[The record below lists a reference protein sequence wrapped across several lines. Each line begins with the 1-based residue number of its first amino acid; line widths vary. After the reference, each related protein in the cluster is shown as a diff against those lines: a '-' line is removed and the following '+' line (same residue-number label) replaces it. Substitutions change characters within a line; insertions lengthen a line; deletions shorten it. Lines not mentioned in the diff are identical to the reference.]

1 MYINNDIKK
10 HNCDYCNYLTNRKF
24 DLKKHH
30 MRKHNN
36 ELYKYND
43 ENILCEMVHP
53 KSENVIPKS
62 ENVIPKSENVIP
74 KSENVIPKSENVI
87 PNNYI
92 CKKCNKIYKT
102 KIYLI
107 EHEKKCKGVDDLT
120 CSRCM
125 ISFSNRQNKYRHIK
139 RNNCKPRSIIHAR
152 TPNKHNIEN
161 IQNVEQLTNNIET
174 QINNNIGNQNN
185 NNFIINNYGCERLDY
200 LNYEKMLE
208 IFKKSYN
215 IPTLLT
221 KEIHFNEEFPENNN
235 IKYNNDKSALLK
247 KDDKF
252 IYKNLTVLAQ
262 ELINNKGE
270 LIQKFALENKD
281 DICLKMGL
289 ELYEKIIENL
299 IDLLLLHKPD
309 ENYIK
314 QVENIRDLIKNTKV
328 ENIEI

>member
-1 MYINNDIKK
+1 
-10 HNCDYCNYLTNRKF
+10 
-24 DLKKHH
+24 
-30 MRKHNN
+30 
-36 ELYKYND
+36 
-43 ENILCEMVHP
+43 
-53 KSENVIPKS
+53 
-62 ENVIPKSENVIP
+62 
-74 KSENVIPKSENVI
+74 
-87 PNNYI
+87 
-92 CKKCNKIYKT
+92 
-102 KIYLI
+102 
-107 EHEKKCKGVDDLT
+107 
-120 CSRCM
+120 
-125 ISFSNRQNKYRHIK
+125 
-139 RNNCKPRSIIHAR
+139 
-152 TPNKHNIEN
+152 
-161 IQNVEQLTNNIET
+161 
-174 QINNNIGNQNN
+174 
-185 NNFIINNYGCERLDY
+185 
-200 LNYEKMLE
+200 MLE